1 MSHRLS
7 GHILAVVAILIIAFA
22 SGGVHKQTYGQAL
35 PDAAFILTILHNND
49 AESALIDRGDGLE
62 DFGGV
67 ARFVTVL
74 KREREAALQG
84 GGPVKRG
91 VVTVSSGDNS
101 VPGPEFSASL
111 AAGKFYDAIA
121 MDLAGFDAIGL
132 GNHDFDSGPDVLADF
147 IEDFQLSKPPFVSAN
162 LDFSSEARLQALVET
177 DRLAGSVVI
186 EENGERIGVVGVTTP
201 RLPFLSSPRN
211 VRVSSN
217 VADEVQAE
225 VDALEA
231 AGVNKIMLVSHL
243 QGVDVD
249 AELVA
254 QVSGVDVVVGG
265 GGGDLLAN
273 PGDRLIPGDE
283 PTGPYPFWAS
293 DATGRAVPVVTTSGL
308 YGYVGKI
315 VVEFDA
321 AGEVIKVDDASGPIR
336 VAGGSQADAVQPD
349 ATVYDQVVAPVIA
362 YVEGLAAKIVA
373 VSEVDLDG
381 RRSRTLTQETNEGN
395 LIADAFLW
403 QADRLA
409 ADFGVST
416 PQIALLNG
424 GAIRN
429 DSVIPPGPIS
439 ELHTFSIVPFPN
451 FITVVEDIP
460 GDQFK
465 EILENAVSCAA
476 SGDLAT
482 NPNCTDGRFAQIAG
496 FSFVWDP
503 TGTAQVIDANGAVT
517 VVGDR
522 IKEATLENGAV
533 IVQDGEV
540 LPGDGLTIATND
552 FAARGGDQYP
562 FRNTAFTVL
571 GVSSQQVLLNFL
583 QDPDG
588 LAGVIS
594 AGRYHAGGE
603 GRITTLS
610 ASPTP
615 SPTSTVSPTTRPSSQ
630 RPAAPPRTGAGEDGA
645 SNDAKAAVVA
655 IAAASL
661 LAGAAVLGWSLGRSN
676 GGRA

>member
-1 MSHRLS
+1 VV
-7 GHILAVVAILIIAFA
+7 GAVIAMAFA
-22 SGGVHKQTYGQAL
+22 VGGVQHQASGQA
-35 PDAAFILTILHNND
+35 PDVAFILTILHSND
-49 AESALIDRGDGLE
+49 AESALIDRGDGPE

-84 GGPVKRG
+84 GGSMRRG

-121 MDLAGFDAIGL
+121 MDLAGFNAIGL

-147 IEDFQLSKPPFVSAN
+147 IEGFELTKPPFVSAN
-162 LDFSSEARLQALVET
+162 LDFSGEPRLQALFQTSGSER
-177 DRLAGSVVI
+177 RLAGSVVI
-186 EENGERIGVVGVTTP
+186 EENGERIGIVGVTTP

-211 VRVSSN
+211 VRVRSN
-217 VADEVQAE
+217 VVGEVQTE

-293 DATGRAVPVVTTSGL
+293 DAAGRAVPVVTTSGL
-308 YGYVGKI
+308 YGYVGKLI
-315 VVEFDA
+315 VEFDA
-321 AGEVIKVDDASGPIR
+321 AGEVIKVDGASGPIR
-336 VAGGSQADAVQPD
+336 VAGGSQPDAVQPD
-349 ATVYDQVVAPVIA
+349 AAVYDQVVAPVIA

-381 RRSRTLTQETNEGN
+381 RRGRNRTQETNEGN

-409 ADFGVST
+409 ASFGVAT
-416 PQIALLNG
+416 PQIALLNA
-424 GAIRN
+424 GALRN
-429 DSVIPPGPIS
+429 DSLIPPGPIS

-451 FITVVEDIP
+451 FITVVENVSRE
-460 GDQFK
+460 QFK
-465 EILENAVSCAA
+465 EILENSVSCAV
-476 SGDLAT
+476 SGDSSR

-496 FSFVWDP
+496 FAFVWDP
-503 TGTAQVIDANGAVT
+503 TGTAQVLDANGAVT

-540 LPGDGLTIATND
+540 LPGDTITIATND

-562 FRNTAFTVL
+562 FRNAAFTVL

-588 LAGVIS
+588 LDGVVS
-594 AGRYHAGGE
+594 ADRYPAGGE

-615 SPTSTVSPTTRPSSQ
+615 SPTSTASPTARPPSQ
-630 RPAAPPRTGAGEDGA
+630 RPAAPPRTGAAGDAGA
-645 SNDAKAAVVA
+645 SNDAEAVVLT
-655 IAAASL
+655 IAAAGL
-661 LAGAAVLGWSLGRSN
+661 LAGAVVLGWSLDRPKG
-676 GGRA
+676 GGRF